1 MGSSQQFIDSI
12 TSTNNL
18 NMKLFIG
25 LALLSTAMVSAL
37 PQGRPRYAP
46 APVVPVV
53 PAPLAALQVGPAKP
67 YSFAY
72 EVVDPLGGTNFGHRE
87 TSDGGVVEGEYR
99 VVLPDGRTQI
109 VRYSASEA
117 TGYVAEVSYEG
128 TAIAPVAVPAKL
140 VQEAPRS
147 QQLRASPQQA
157 RPQSRPQQS
166 QRLTQGRPQPARQSQ
181 RQQGRPR
188 PQRNQN
194 TSANDFKETNNQKT
208 TNFQSYYTNN

>member
-1 MGSSQQFIDSI
+1 MNKNYQVSID
-12 TSTNNL
+12 
-18 NMKLFIG
+18 F
-25 LALLSTAMVSAL
+25 
-37 PQGRPRYAP
+37 
-46 APVVPVV
+46 
-53 PAPLAALQVGPAKP
+53 
-67 YSFAY
+67 
-72 EVVDPLGGTNFGHRE
+72 
-87 TSDGGVVEGEYR
+87 
-99 VVLPDGRTQI
+99 
-109 VRYSASEA
+109 RYSASEA

-181 RQQGRPR
+181 RQQQGRPR

-194 TSANDFKETNNQKT
+194 TSANDFEETNNQKT